1 VVSQVLEQQQTFDLI
16 VWLKPDAR
24 QNLYY
29 SNLLVDTQMVKIP
42 LAQVATIDSGTGQPI
57 NRENVSRLIVV
68 AANAQGRDLRSVV
81 KFVQGLINRYI
92 RPLVLYPVRG
102 SI

>member
-1 VVSQVLEQQQTFDLI
+1 
-16 VWLKPDAR
+16 
-24 QNLYY
+24 
-29 SNLLVDTQMVKIP
+29 MVKIP
-42 LAQVATIDSGTGQPI
+42 LAQVATIDSGTGPNTI

-81 KFVQGLINRYI
+81 NEIRSRLINRHPPSGYYI
-92 RPLVLYPVRG
+92 QYG